1 MPPMKTDRIE
11 DWLLDIQMMDP
22 ERHALLERLRRIVLQ
37 VSPKVQQE
45 FKYGGILFSAAS
57 PFCGIFSYDRHVSLE
72 FGRGAELPDKH
83 QVLEGEG
90 KLRRHIKILSGNDLF
105 KKNVGEYVALAF
117 AAASKPPARAAG
129 KSPGVDHK
137 AGPKA

>member
-1 MPPMKTDRIE
+1 MKKTDRIE
-11 DWLLDIQMMDP
+11 DWLLAIQALDA
-22 ERHALLERLRRIVLQ
+22 ERHDLLLRLRRIVLQ

-57 PFCGIFSYDRHVSLE
+57 PFCGIFSYERHVSLE

-90 KLRRHIKILSGNDLF
+90 KLRRHIKIVSGNDLF
-105 KKNVGEYVALAF
+105 RKNVGEYVALAF
-117 AAASKPPARAAG
+117 AAASRLPSRADGKPR
-129 KSPGVDHK
+129 SK
-137 AGPKA
+137 A

>member
-1 MPPMKTDRIE
+1 MKKTDRIE
-11 DWLLDIQMMDP
+11 DWLLDIQAVDA
-22 ERHALLERLRRIVLQ
+22 ERHDLLVRLRRIVLQ

-57 PFCGIFSYDRHVSLE
+57 PFCGIFSYERHVSLE

-90 KLRRHIKILSGNDLF
+90 KLRRHIKIVTGNDLF
-105 KKNVGEYVALAF
+105 RKNVGEYVALAF
-117 AAASKPPARAAG
+117 AAASKLPPSAGGKPRAPA
-129 KSPGVDHK
+129 
-137 AGPKA
+137 

>member
-1 MPPMKTDRIE
+1 MKKTDRIE
-11 DWLLDIQMMDP
+11 DWLLDVQAADE
-22 ERHALLERLRRIVLQ
+22 ERHDLLVRLRRLVLQ

-57 PFCGIFSYDRHVSLE
+57 PFCGIFSYERHVSLE

-90 KLRRHIKILSGNDLF
+90 KLRRHIKIVTGNDLF
-105 KKNVGEYVALAF
+105 RKNVGEYVALAF
-117 AAASKPPARAAG
+117 AAASRLPPRADGMPRA
-129 KSPGVDHK
+129 K
-137 AGPKA
+137 A

>member
-1 MPPMKTDRIE
+1 MKKTDRIE
-11 DWLLDIQMMDP
+11 DWLLDIQAVDA
-22 ERHALLERLRRIVLQ
+22 ERHELLVRLRRIVLQ

-57 PFCGIFSYDRHVSLE
+57 PFCGIFSYERHVSLE

-90 KLRRHIKILSGNDLF
+90 KLRRHIKIVTGNDLF
-105 KKNVGEYVALAF
+105 RKNVGEYVALAF
-117 AAASKPPARAAG
+117 AAASKLPPRAGG
-129 KSPGVDHK
+129 KTRAP
-137 AGPKA
+137 A